1 MNHVLNVMTSLTPKQ
16 LEQLQAIVGA
26 ENCLAAEA
34 DRLAHAYDATQR
46 RHLPAVAVYP
56 NSTAE
61 VSQVMRLAHA
71 WRLPVTPRGAGSGFS
86 GGALPVAG
94 GMALVLTRMNRILE
108 IDRENF
114 VAVVEPGVV
123 TADFQRAVEALGLF
137 YPPDPASQEFCTLG
151 GNIAENAG
159 GPRCLKYGV
168 TRDYVLGLT
177 VVSAQG
183 EIFHTGGRTLKNVVG
198 YDLTRLF
205 VGSEGTLGIVTAIT
219 LKLLPK
225 PASKKTMLAQFAS
238 IGGAARAVTAIV
250 SGKII
255 PVALEFMDAATI
267 SCIRD
272 RSPIPLPDECKAAL
286 IIEVDGDAAQ
296 LEAQMAAIAALIRP
310 HDFLVGQMA
319 ASAQEAERIWQ
330 VRRAVS
336 PSLKRLGPDKF
347 NEDIVVPR
355 ARLPEMIA
363 ALEEIA
369 ARFQVRIVNFGHAGD
384 GNIHVNIM
392 VDLRQE
398 GMAEK
403 ARQAVEAVFRAAVKL
418 RGSISGEHG
427 IGTVKAGYL
436 GLEIDPVA
444 IAMMRRVKTAF
455 DPDNLLNPG
464 KIFPPP

>member
-1 MNHVLNVMTSLTPKQ
+1 VTLEQ
-16 LEQLQAIVGA
+16 LAQLQAIVGA
-26 ENCLAAEA
+26 KNCLAAEA
-34 DRLAHAYDATQR
+34 DRLTHAYDATQR
-46 RHLPAVAVYP
+46 RHLPDVVVYP
-56 NSTAE
+56 NSTEE

-114 VAVVEPGVV
+114 VAVAEPGVV

-177 VVSAQG
+177 MVSAQG
-183 EIFHTGGRTLKNVVG
+183 EIFHTGGRTLKNVAG
-198 YDLTRLF
+198 YDLTHLI

-225 PASKKTMLAQFAS
+225 PASKKTMLAQFSS
-238 IGGAARAVTAIV
+238 ISGAARAVTAIV

-255 PVALEFMDAATI
+255 PTTLEFMDAATI

-272 RSPIPLPDECKAAL
+272 RSPIPLPDECQAAL
-286 IIEVDGDAAQ
+286 IIEVDGDTAQ
-296 LEAQMAAIAALIRP
+296 VEAQMVAIAALIAP
-310 HDFLVGQMA
+310 HDFLRGQIA
-319 ASAQEAERIWQ
+319 TSAQEAERIWQ

-336 PSLKRLGPDKF
+336 PSLKQLGPDKF

-355 ARLPEMIA
+355 AQLPQMIA

-369 ARFQVRIVNFGHAGD
+369 TRFEVRIVNFGHAGD

-392 VDLRQE
+392 VDLGQQ

-403 ARQAVEAVFRAAVKL
+403 ARQAVEAVFRAAVNL

-427 IGTVKAGYL
+427 IGVVKAGYL

-444 IAMMRRVKTAF
+444 IAMMRRVKAAF

-464 KIFPPP
+464 KIFPPS

>member
-1 MNHVLNVMTSLTPKQ
+1 MTPKQ
-16 LEQLQAIVGA
+16 LAQLQAIVGA
-26 ENCLAAEA
+26 ENCLATEA
-34 DRLAHAYDATQR
+34 DRLIHAYDATQR
-46 RHLPAVAVYP
+46 RHPPDIVVYP
-56 NSTAE
+56 NSTEE
-61 VSQVMRLAHA
+61 VSQVMRLAHT

-94 GMALVLTRMNRILE
+94 GVELVLTRMNRILE

-114 VAVVEPGVV
+114 IAVAEPGVV
-123 TADFQRAVEALGLF
+123 TADFQRAVESLGLF

-183 EIFHTGGRTLKNVVG
+183 EIFHTGGRTLKNVAG
-198 YDLTRLF
+198 YDLTHLI

-225 PASKKTMLAQFAS
+225 PASKKTMLAQFSS
-238 IGGAARAVTAIV
+238 INGAARAVTAII

-255 PVALEFMDAATI
+255 PTTLEFMDAATI
-267 SCIRD
+267 SCIRE
-272 RSPIPLPDECKAAL
+272 RSPIPLPDKCQAAL
-286 IIEVDGDAAQ
+286 IIEVDGDPAQ
-296 LEAQMAAIAALIRP
+296 VETQMVAIATLIAPCDLLR
-310 HDFLVGQMA
+310 GQIA
-319 ASAQEAERIWQ
+319 ANVQDTERIWQ

-336 PSLKRLGPDKF
+336 PSLKQLGPDKF

-355 ARLPEMIA
+355 AQLPQMIE

-369 ARFQVRIVNFGHAGD
+369 ARLQVRIVNFGHAGD

-398 GMAEK
+398 RMEEK
-403 ARQAVEAVFRAAVKL
+403 ARQAVGEVFQAAVGL

-444 IAMMRRVKTAF
+444 MAMMRRVKAAF